1 LAAGG
6 VVVMPIVR
14 FCGPEIY
21 PVLPHQLTGHLTEQ

>member
-6 VVVMPIVR
+6 VVVLPIVR

-21 PVLPHQLTGHLTEQ
+21 AVLPHQLMGHWTEQ